1 VDGRQGLATVKF
13 SERARPVF
21 DDVAAGILRAVSVGY
36 LVHSWGDGGE
46 SEDGVPIR
54 VAVKWQPIEISIV
67 PVAADAGATV
77 RGEPAM
83 TSNRA
88 EAAEQIRALCA
99 YAKIDAVPLLEM
111 GASVAEVRRAVIDHL
126 AERSDATAP
135 RQASIAF
142 TGYDTLDDPHFRA
155 RAMGEAVFCR
165 LNPSRAPSG
174 PAREFAYASMADL
187 AKASLRAAGFRGS
200 FSPAEVV
207 TRALNTTSDFPLALG
222 NAVERELRAELASS
236 LGGVRSLATVTSVR
250 DFRARS
256 YIGVGNDL
264 GLEKTNEHGE
274 FKYGTLAETGEN
286 VSVKTFG
293 KIFGL
298 TRQALVNDDLGAL
311 QRVGEVAAESAR
323 SLEANTCVDLLTA
336 NTGAGPTMSDGV
348 ALFHANH
355 KNLAAATGAPSI
367 GTIAA
372 AVRGLRTQPGIGGRG
387 IIGREPRAIVVP
399 AALELIAKQIF
410 AAFVPNT
417 AASVNP
423 FGGLEVVV
431 DPRLDAK
438 SETRWYVCS
447 MGDDLL
453 AAYLE
458 GAAGPRV
465 ETKNGFEIDG
475 VAFKIS
481 LDFGAAFIDHRGW
494 HANNG

>member
-1 VDGRQGLATVKF
+1 
-13 SERARPVF
+13 
-21 DDVAAGILRAVSVGY
+21 
-36 LVHSWGDGGE
+36 
-46 SEDGVPIR
+46 
-54 VAVKWQPIEISIV
+54 
-67 PVAADAGATV
+67 
-77 RGEPAM
+77 
-83 TSNRA
+83 
-88 EAAEQIRALCA
+88 
-99 YAKIDAVPLLEM
+99 
-111 GASVAEVRRAVIDHL
+111 
-126 AERSDATAP
+126 
-135 RQASIAF
+135 
-142 TGYDTLDDPHFRA
+142 
-155 RAMGEAVFCR
+155 
-165 LNPSRAPSG
+165 
-174 PAREFAYASMADL
+174 
-187 AKASLRAAGFRGS
+187 
-200 FSPAEVV
+200 V

-336 NTGAGPTMSDGV
+336 NTGAGP
-348 ALFHANH
+348 
-355 KNLAAATGAPSI
+355 SI